1 MTAYPDVL
9 DLIPHR
15 PPFVMIDHIIEIT
28 GDAIISEK
36 TFHQSDYGTRGHF
49 VLEGIL
55 IEVAAQTVAAK
66 QGYENLGCKGE
77 PGRGML
83 VSIGNLDYCSRAKTG
98 TPLRIFA
105 KKKTQVGNFS
115 ILTIAISQDNVTVAK
130 GTIQLFMEP

>member
-15 PPFVMIDHIIEIT
+15 PPFVMIDHIIDIT
-28 GDAIISEK
+28 DDAIVAEK
-36 TFHQSDYGTRGHF
+36 TFFDNDYGTRGHF

-55 IEVAAQTVAAK
+55 IETAAQTVAAR
-66 QGYENLGCKGE
+66 QGYDNLDSEGE
-77 PGRGML
+77 PARGML
-83 VSIGNLDYCSRAKTG
+83 VSIGNLDYFSRAKTG
-98 TPLRIFA
+98 TPLRILA

-115 ILTIAISQDNVTVAK
+115 ILTITISQEDATVAQ

>member
-1 MTAYPDVL
+1 MNAYPDVL

-28 GDAIISEK
+28 DDAIIAEK
-36 TFHQSDYGTRGHF
+36 TFHHNDYGTRHHF

-55 IEVAAQTVAAK
+55 IETAAQTVAAR
-66 QGYENLGCKGE
+66 QGYDNLDCEGE

-83 VSIGNLDYCSRAKTG
+83 VSIGKLDYFSRAKTG
-98 TPLRIFA
+98 TALRILA
-105 KKKTQVGNFS
+105 KNKTQVGNFS
-115 ILTIAISQDNVTVAK
+115 IVTITISQENATVAS